1 MPEEVENLE
10 DENNDAVSS
19 NSSNSSLKSAAGNV
33 ASNIVDFNKY
43 KSRKN
48 NKANIDSGSTKNNA
62 GNSLKS
68 SLLNKGKSA
77 VNGLKNKA
85 GNAVLN
91 KVANA
96 HPALKALSVLNN
108 LNKTRKNGK
117 KKKPGIIGGEN
128 QSNENN
134 SESII
139 DSGSNTNNEGTDY
152 TNEGT
157 DYTNEDEGKSSFNP
171 LSSILGGSN
180 FLGKFSFFGR
190 ISLPVKMAMIGGVGL
205 FGTLIFAIIPALVV
219 IGWFNGL
226 FGADDS
232 LAIGTSGGV
241 DNIDY
246 GNYELV
252 SDGDEILNQAL
263 DVFLESHGSSLEEFN
278 NLIASNVEDSGYG
291 TRAGVVAS
299 AVTLIA
305 ELGNNYNVK
314 IPYFWGGGHGQMIE
328 GAASNW
334 GSGRCFT
341 SANGQAYTACGLD
354 CSGFIT
360 WVLYN
365 GGFDVSAR
373 TAGSFQSL
381 SGAERVTLE
390 DSAILEPG
398 DLLESNSHIVLVI
411 GVDEDEYIC
420 AEASSRTTGVLFTRR
435 PFTKSGYWG
444 VKMDGFY
451 NTQARS

>member
-19 NSSNSSLKSAAGNV
+19 NSSNSSLKSTAGNV

-43 KSRKN
+43 KNRKN

-68 SLLNKGKSA
+68 SLLNKGNSA

-85 GNAVLN
+85 GNAILD
-91 KVANA
+91 KVSNA

-108 LNKTRKNGK
+108 LNKTRKNRKNK
-117 KKKPGIIGGEN
+117 KAGIVGGEN

-134 SESII
+134 S
-139 DSGSNTNNEGTDY
+139 DNTPNTNTNNSSASTS
-152 TNEGT
+152 NESSDG
-157 DYTNEDEGKSSFNP
+157 NESSGKISNP
-171 LSSILGGSN
+171 LNRIFGN
-180 FLGKFSFFGR
+180 DVFAGKFNFFGKVP
-190 ISLPVKMAMIGGVGL
+190 IPIKIIMMLSGPL
-205 FGTLIFAIIPALVV
+205 FLLFIFLSPIILV
-219 IGWFNGL
+219 IAFFSSL

-241 DNIDY
+241 GNIDY

-291 TRAGVVAS
+291 TRAGVVAA

-360 WVLYN
+360 WALYN
-365 GGFDVSAR
+365 GGFDVAAR
-373 TAGSFQSL
+373 SAGSFQNL

>member
-19 NSSNSSLKSAAGNV
+19 NSSNSSLKSAASNV

-43 KSRKN
+43 KSRRN

-68 SLLNKGKSA
+68 SLLNKGSSA

-85 GNAVLN
+85 GNAMLD
-91 KVANA
+91 KVSNA
-96 HPALKALSVLNN
+96 HPALKALSIINN
-108 LNKTRKNGK
+108 VKNILGGRNKGNTSNGGLLGKNQD
-117 KKKPGIIGGEN
+117 N
-128 QSNENN
+128 SQDNNTSNSTSSNNEENN
-134 SESII
+134 SGTNASTTEESNE
-139 DSGSNTNNEGTDY
+139 SGD
-152 TNEGT
+152 
-157 DYTNEDEGKSSFNP
+157 KKSFNP
-171 LSSILGGSN
+171 LSSLFSN
-180 FLGKFSFFGR
+180 SLSGKFSLFGK
-190 ISLPVKMAMIGGVGL
+190 IPLPVKLA
-205 FGTLIFAIIPALVV
+205 LIFGGPFLSLLVILTPIIAILS
-219 IGWFNGL
+219 FFSGL

-241 DNIDY
+241 GNIDY

-278 NLIASNVEDSGYG
+278 NLIVSNVEDSGYG
-291 TRAGVVAS
+291 TRAGVVAA

-360 WVLYN
+360 WALYN
-365 GGFDVSAR
+365 GGFDIAAR
-373 TAGSFQSL
+373 SAGSFQNL